1 MSAFSQSAKNAKS
14 TATSSPPA
22 LEPQPTWCPGC
33 GDFGVLKALKGA
45 AAELGLSPDEMMVTT
60 GIGCSGKLNS
70 YFNSYGF
77 HTIHGRS
84 LPIAR
89 AAKLANPGLTVVAAG
104 GDGDG
109 YGIGGNHFMH
119 TARENHD
126 ITYIVFNNEIFG
138 LTKGQTSPTSPMGH
152 KSKTQPHGSAKTPL
166 RPLSMSLN
174 AGASYV
180 ARTAAVNPNQA
191 KDIIVEAIEHDGF
204 AHIDFLTQCP
214 TWNRT
219 RNTSPVHGRPAV
231 RRVRV
236 RRLGP
241 RGSRRDDAKDRR
253 ATVRRRSAHRSDV
266 HRRRAPL
273 LRRGEAPE
281 RRNAR
286 GTARERYFDEDAEW
300 ERTYDTSSNATNKA
314 RCRTADTPR
323 TWVSGS
329 EDIFSCTEKISA

>member
-1 MSAFSQSAKNAKS
+1 MSAFSAIGEDAERDRNEY
-14 TATSSPPA
+14 TPG

-45 AAELGLSPDEMMVTT
+45 AAELGLSPEEMLVCT

-70 YFNSYGF
+70 YFESYGF

-84 LPIAR
+84 LPVAR

-126 ITYIVFNNEIFG
+126 MTYIVFNNEIFG
-138 LTKGQTSPTSPMGH
+138 LTKGQTSPTSPKGH
-152 KSKTQPHGSAKTPL
+152 KSKTQPHGSAKDPI

-174 AGASYV
+174 AGASYI

-204 AHIDFLTQCP
+204 SHIDFLTQCP
-214 TWNRT
+214 TWNK
-219 RNTSPVHGRPAV
+219 
-231 RRVRV
+231 
-236 RRLGP
+236 
-241 RGSRRDDAKDRR
+241 DAKQYVPYIDVNESDDYEFDNTDRSE
-253 ATVRRRSAHRSDV
+253 ASEMMFETENVLNEGTVLTGRYYVDEDRPSYQQEKQRIGEMPEE
-266 HRRRAPL
+266 PL
-273 LRRGEAPE
+273 A
-281 RRNAR
+281 
-286 GTARERYFDEDAEW
+286 ERYFDEDYEW
-300 ERTYDTSSNATNKA
+300 ERVYDTFLDKH
-314 RCRTADTPR
+314 
-323 TWVSGS
+323 
-329 EDIFSCTEKISA
+329 K